1 MTVVIKRYPNRKLYN
16 TDTKSYITLDGIAEL
31 IRASQEVQ
39 VIDHAT
45 DDDLTTLTL
54 SQIIFEQEKKQT
66 GSLPKSVLTGL
77 IQAGN
82 ESFEAFKRTLTSP
95 LEMLTPVEQEIEKR
109 INALMQRGEMAWEE
123 GQRVRNKLLGI
134 RPKKP
139 NVVVEERVEVKEVNP
154 PPPSAEEIRVL
165 SSQVKELTQKLNKLV
180 AAQERREV

>member
-31 IRASQEVQ
+31 IRSGQEVQ
-39 VIDHAT
+39 VIDHT
-45 DDDLTTLTL
+45 SEDDLTTLTL
-54 SQIIFEQEKKQT
+54 SQIIFEQEKKQSGT
-66 GSLPKSVLTGL
+66 LPKSVLTGL

-82 ESFEAFKRTLTSP
+82 ESFEAFKRTLTAP
-95 LEMLTPVEQEIEKR
+95 FELLTPVEQEIEKR

-139 NVVVEERVEVKEVNP
+139 VVPVEEIKVEPE
-154 PPPSAEEIRVL
+154 PPSADEVRAL
-165 SSQVKELTQKLNKLV
+165 SSQVEELTAKLNKLV
-180 AAQERREV
+180 AAQETREV

>member
-1 MTVVIKRYPNRKLYN
+1 MTIVIKRYPNRKLYN
-16 TDTKSYITLDGIAEL
+16 TETKRYITLDGIADL
-31 IRASQEVQ
+31 IRGGQEVQ

-95 LEMLTPVEQEIEKR
+95 FELLTPVEQEIERR

-139 NVVVEERVEVKEVNP
+139 VVVEEEINVQVVSPSVDEVR
-154 PPPSAEEIRVL
+154 AL
-165 SSQVKELTQKLNKLV
+165 SNQVQQLTEKLNKLV
-180 AAQERREV
+180 AAQENREV